1 MNNFDL
7 KKFLVENK
15 LTSNSRAINEAMS
28 DLVYQIPNDAP
39 DLALKPYIGKFLS
52 PGNSV
57 KMGTGDTMVSTA
69 NEYEKVGGL
78 FKYLPNSI
86 ELTPPAA
93 LSSFGKSLGKPEVAK
108 NDNEKPAEYRDE
120 SGKKI
125 KNKDFDI
132 NKVSYKIV
140 NETEY
145 ENTLQEAKPGTVD
158 TLTKWFNQNNFKV
171 DSQYI
176 DGYSDK
182 AANASKSVD
191 LAKEEKVFI
200 VDQEGWAK
208 TQDGK
213 EYIQVFIPWNDE
225 LKDKI
230 KKEFNVVDI
239 GGSNGTYYALGI
251 EKQ

>member
-1 MNNFDL
+1 MENFDL

-15 LTSNSRAINEAMS
+15 LTSNSRAINEGMGG
-28 DLVYQIPNDAP
+28 LVYQIPNDAP

-145 ENTLQEAKPGTVD
+145 KEEAALNVTAENIYNAFDGNPEVKKVQDEISGLIDKLRGLGNEAYGGEKKNVYSSEAGEA
-158 TLTKWFNQNNFKV
+158 FKAL
-171 DSQYI
+171 
-176 DGYSDK
+176 DK
-182 AANASKSVD
+182 AWSD
-191 LAKEEKVFI
+191 LANNLQA
-200 VDQEGWAK
+200 VD
-208 TQDGK
+208 
-213 EYIQVFIPWNDE
+213 VR
-225 LKDKI
+225 L
-230 KKEFNVVDI
+230 
-239 GGSNGTYYALGI
+239 S
-251 EKQ
+251 